1 MANETTSSTLSNQ
14 IAAAYDRVSNFA
26 LREVPVFVPFATKK
40 AGSLTNPGTPVTFH
54 IWTDLA
60 AQTSAL
66 NEVTDVTPVQ
76 LGSSTVTVTPAE
88 HGMTTVTTAKLRADT
103 MLPTFNADQA
113 NIVAYN
119 MALSV
124 DNLAR
129 TALEGTTN
137 EIIIDGTTE
146 GALTAADK
154 LTAASVRAQNAEIV
168 SDNVLPIGS
177 EYVWI
182 AHPHVTYDLKSE
194 TGDGAWVAP
203 KQYVDTAGIYNNEVG
218 TFGGF
223 RFIETNRASITA
235 DGGSGTVDTYRN
247 YILGQEALAMA
258 ESIPVGMVPG
268 PVTDYLKRLVPLGWY
283 GYFGFDTFRDEAA
296 RVLVCASSIGANA

>member
-1 MANETTSSTLSNQ
+1 MANETTTSTLSDQ
-14 IAAAYDRVSNFA
+14 IAAAYDRLSNFA
-26 LREVPVFVPFATKK
+26 LREIPVFTPFATKK

-54 IWTDLA
+54 IWTDMA

-88 HGMTTVTTAKLRADT
+88 QGMTTVTTAKLRADT
-103 MLPTFNADQA
+103 MLPSFNADQA

-119 MALSV
+119 MAISV

-137 EIIIDGTTE
+137 EIIIDGGTE
-146 GALTAADK
+146 AALTAADT
-154 LTAASVRAQNAEIV
+154 LTAAKVREQDAELEN
-168 SDNVLPIGS
+168 DNVMPFGS
-177 EYVWI
+177 NYVWI
-182 AHPHVTYDLKSE
+182 GHPHVLYDLKDE
-194 TGDGAWVAP
+194 TGDGAWISP
-203 KQYVDTAGIYNNEVG
+203 HQYVDTSNIYNNEVG
-218 TFGGF
+218 TFGNF
-223 RFIETNRASITA
+223 RFISSNRASISA
-235 DGGSGTVDTYRN
+235 DAGASAVDTYRS
-247 YILGQEALAMA
+247 YLLGQEALAEA
-258 ESIPVGMVPG
+258 VSIPVGMVPG

-296 RVLVCASSIGANA
+296 RVLVSASSLGANT